1 MRETDSQGRTKRRGR
16 GMGVS
21 HYPLPPPPHPL
32 FKKAV
37 DILTQFPDPMLSVNL
52 EYFIIKTKCRILSIS
67 SPAEIKLLPAMAGF
81 KEVI

>member
-21 HYPLPPPPHPL
+21 HDPPPPLPL

-67 SPAEIKLLPAMAGF
+67 SPAEIKLLRAMAGF